1 MSIMHFRN
9 RNRVIQVIRTTYD
22 PATKKPK
29 VQLLGTVNKANP
41 EISDELRLTCKP
53 RELLE
58 LKAYLQNQHQLGRME
73 LEMAARTLVIQ
84 MQKAAEWFDTAMVN
98 TENEVLAADINR
110 QFPMLRKKL
119 QRLLKAADE
128 AATTA
133 RPRNAGD

>member
-1 MSIMHFRN
+1 MHFRT
-9 RNRVIQVIRTTYD
+9 RNRVIQVIRTSYD

-29 VQLLGTVNKANP
+29 AQLLGTVNKANP

-53 RELLE
+53 KELLE
-58 LKAYLQNQHQLGRME
+58 LKAYLQNQHQLSRME

-119 QRLLKAADE
+119 QRLLKAADD
-128 AATTA
+128 AATTV
-133 RPRNAGD
+133 RTRNAGD

>member
-1 MSIMHFRN
+1 MHFRL

-133 RPRNAGD
+133 RPRVAGD

>member
-1 MSIMHFRN
+1 MHFRN

-84 MQKAAEWFDTAMVN
+84 IQKAAEWFDTAMVN
-98 TENEVLAADINR
+98 TENEVLAAEINR

-119 QRLLKAADE
+119 QRLLKAADD

>member
-1 MSIMHFRN
+1 MHFRN

-119 QRLLKAADE
+119 QRLLKAVDE

>member
-1 MSIMHFRN
+1 MHFRN

-84 MQKAAEWFDTAMVN
+84 IQKAAEWFDTAMVN

-110 QFPMLRKKL
+110 QFPLLRQKL

>member
-1 MSIMHFRN
+1 MHFRN
-9 RNRVIQVIRTTYD
+9 RNRVIQVIRTTYY

-84 MQKAAEWFDTAMVN
+84 IQKAAEWFDTAMVN

-110 QFPMLRKKL
+110 QFPLLRQKL

>member
-1 MSIMHFRN
+1 MHFRN

>member
-1 MSIMHFRN
+1 MHFRN

-84 MQKAAEWFDTAMVN
+84 IQKAAEWFDTAMVN
-98 TENEVLAADINR
+98 TENEVLAAEINR
-110 QFPMLRKKL
+110 QFPLLRQKL

>member
-1 MSIMHFRN
+1 MHFRN

-110 QFPMLRKKL
+110 QFPLLRQKL

>member
-1 MSIMHFRN
+1 MHFRN

-133 RPRNAGD
+133 RPRVAGD